1 MCDFTEMTPYIA
13 ELRAAQ
19 TANPSPANV
28 SIASRE
34 VSQEMKSVEVETK
47 EQKIAKLRFDPAGG
61 IIYGI
66 KGRPLCRFDRD
77 GYVVIR
83 CNGVY
88 LGSAHRLIWESV
100 HGPIPDGLQ
109 INHINGVKT
118 DNRICNLELV
128 TCKQNIEHSIRT
140 GLRNQKVKRSR
151 LPAPAGVVGD
161 SNLEQ
166 AT

>member
-1 MCDFTEMTPYIA
+1 M
-13 ELRAAQ
+13 LRIVPI
-19 TANPSPANV
+19 NLSPATASV
-28 SIASRE
+28 ASRE
-34 VSQEMKSVEVETK
+34 VSQEMKSAEIETK
-47 EQKIAKLRFDPAGG
+47 EQKIAKLCFDPAGG

-100 HGPIPDGLQ
+100 HGPIPNGLQ
-109 INHINGVKT
+109 INHINGIKT

-140 GLRNQKVKRSR
+140 GLRNQKAKRRS

-161 SNLEQ
+161 SSLEG
-166 AT
+166 ASL